1 MHCQASSTSP
11 RRSSVSMASTSTST
25 TQMIGVTSTTRCTV
39 STCGVSSPSSTTS
52 SYQMSVVNGSTYPP
66 KISGAIPQCPEKE
79 GGSVY
84 YTRSLPDY
92 FYSIPSPS
100 PRLFLFLY
108 LRNNYVHFISDLSEH
123 RTSPTLLHK
132 KTILFMDGLFYISHS
147 SLYTH

>member
-11 RRSSVSMASTSTST
+11 RRSSVNMASTSTST
-25 TQMIGVTSTTRCTV
+25 TQMTGVTSTTHCTV

-52 SYQMSVVNGSTYPP
+52 SYQMSVVNGSMYPP
-66 KISGAIPQCPEKE
+66 KISGAVPQHPEKE

-100 PRLFLFLY
+100 PRLFLFCIPA
-108 LRNNYVHFISDLSEH
+108 NTHPHTLSSHIHEI
-123 RTSPTLLHK
+123 
-132 KTILFMDGLFYISHS
+132 TINTIP
-147 SLYTH
+147 LYTKKRPPFS